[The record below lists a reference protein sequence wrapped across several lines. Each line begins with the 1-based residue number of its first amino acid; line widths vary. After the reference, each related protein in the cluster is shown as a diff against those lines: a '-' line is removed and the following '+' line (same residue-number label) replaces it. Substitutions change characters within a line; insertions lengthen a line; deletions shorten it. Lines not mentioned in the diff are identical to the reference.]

1 MFRTPKQCLAV
12 PNIVWEQETL
22 FGRPKHCFRA
32 PPGKVR
38 PMLNRRRSGS
48 TLCPSCG
55 KLVGVNDEVCLNCG
69 RKRPGM
75 WGLTS
80 LVRGLGKDMGFVQ
93 AVIVGNAFLYLAM
106 LVVDPEHM
114 RMMGGLFSIGTPST
128 ESLVRFGAAGA
139 IPVFGLH
146 RWWTLLSAGWLHGGM
161 LHIAFNLYW
170 IRFLAPETAELYG
183 PARTVIVYTISSI
196 TGFLAS
202 SLLGVPLTLGASA
215 PILGLLGALV
225 YYGRRMGS
233 SAVGRMAWSYA
244 LFMIVFGFLMRGRT
258 DNWAHL
264 GGFVGGFLAGLILD
278 PRKPETGNHMVVA
291 VICLALTV
299 ASIVAS
305 LVVPVP
311 GL

>member
-1 MFRTPKQCLAV
+1 MLKRQRT
-12 PNIVWEQETL
+12 
-22 FGRPKHCFRA
+22 
-32 PPGKVR
+32 
-38 PMLNRRRSGS
+38 GS
-48 TLCPSCG
+48 ILCPSCG

-80 LVRGLGKDMGFVQ
+80 AVRGLGKDLGFVQ
-93 AVIVGNAFLYLAM
+93 AVIIGNAFLYVAM
-106 LVVDPEHM
+106 LVVDPSHIQM
-114 RMMGGLFSIGTPST
+114 RGLFSIGTPSQD
-128 ESLVRFGAAGA
+128 SMLRFGSSGA
-139 IPVFGLH
+139 IPVFWMG
-146 RWWTLLSAGWLHGGM
+146 RWWTLLSAGWLHGGL
-161 LHIAFNLYW
+161 LHIGFNLYW

-183 PARTVIVYTISSI
+183 PARTVIIYTISSI

-244 LFMIVFGFLMRGRT
+244 LFMIMFGFLMRGV

-264 GGFVGGFLAGLILD
+264 GGFVGGFLAGVLLD
-278 PRKPETGNHMVVA
+278 PRRAESGNHRLAAVV
-291 VICLALTV
+291 CLGLTV

-305 LVVPVP
+305 LVIPVP
-311 GL
+311 GLR

>member
-1 MFRTPKQCLAV
+1 MLKRQRT
-12 PNIVWEQETL
+12 
-22 FGRPKHCFRA
+22 
-32 PPGKVR
+32 
-38 PMLNRRRSGS
+38 GS
-48 TLCPSCG
+48 VLCPSCG

-80 LVRGLGKDMGFVQ
+80 AVRGLGKDLGFVQ
-93 AVIVGNAFLYLAM
+93 AVIIGNAFLYVAM
-106 LVVDPEHM
+106 LVVDPSHIG
-114 RMMGGLFSIGTPST
+114 MGSLFTMVSPSQ
-128 ESLVRFGAAGA
+128 ESLLRFGASGQV
-139 IPVFGLH
+139 PVFWMG
-146 RWWTLLSAGWLHGGM
+146 RWWTLLSAGWLHGGL
-161 LHIAFNLYW
+161 LH
-170 IRFLAPETAELYG
+170 G
-183 PARTVIVYTISSI
+183 PARTVILYTISSI

-244 LFMIVFGFLMRGRT
+244 LFMIIFGFLMRGV

-264 GGFVGGFLAGLILD
+264 GGFAGGFLAGLLLD
-278 PRKPETGNHMVVA
+278 PRKEESGNHRLVA
-291 VICLALTV
+291 VVCLGLTV

-305 LVVPVP
+305 LVIPVP
-311 GL
+311 GLR